1 MKAKITF
8 NEYRLWVIFNQTHH
22 LIAKCSENA
31 LSKAGSTDQQYLM
44 LWIMQFMAE
53 VNGGLITITDLAPIL
68 YHNVNTVSSMID
80 RMEKKGL
87 VEKIRDLAD
96 RRSIRLKITPK
107 GEEVFSN
114 ASKPSRE
121 LIKRLFSVFS
131 DEELATLISLMK
143 KLKTKI
149 SEELGIE
156 DVKSNPDLNDPA
168 RIISFLNKWNA
179 EH

>member
-1 MKAKITF
+1 
-8 NEYRLWVIFNQTHH
+8 
-22 LIAKCSENA
+22 
-31 LSKAGSTDQQYLM
+31 M
-44 LWIMQFMAE
+44 LWIMQYMTE
-53 VNGGLITITDLAPIL
+53 VSGDPITITDLAPVL

-96 RRSIRLKITPK
+96 RRAIRLQITPE
-107 GEEVFSN
+107 GGEVFSN
-114 ASKPSRE
+114 ASRPSRE

-131 DEELATLISLMK
+131 DEELATLISMME

-149 SEELGIE
+149 REELAIE
-156 DVKSNPDLNDPA
+156 EVELNPDLNDPA
-168 RIISFLNKWNA
+168 RIVDFLKKWNA